1 MAVASLLRRQ
11 DSRLKA
17 IILVDVGIHMGFE
30 ENIDNFWVGIWMDHM
45 DDMDDFGMFM
55 EFGDF

>member
-1 MAVASLLRRQ
+1 
-11 DSRLKA
+11 
-17 IILVDVGIHMGFE
+17 MGFE

-55 EFGDF
+55 DFGDF